1 MTFLAPAYLVA
12 AAGIAALVVAIHF
25 ISTREPATVPLPT
38 ARFAPDRPVR
48 ARSRAFKPSDLLL
61 LLCRA
66 GLVLCAGAALAQPIP
81 APTRRP
87 LARIVVVDRSRAV
100 ASTAEAADSARGFL
114 VGGDAL
120 VLFDSA
126 PSRAVSDSLAG
137 IQRLAA
143 KGNLSAALVSALRA
157 AVSLRDQADSLEL
170 VLVSPFLAEEVDQA
184 TDSIRALWPGAI
196 RLVRVAGARDSA
208 ATPTVVL
215 ESSTEDPLRWALPPM
230 GGAERADV
238 RIVRGTVLPGDSV
251 WASSEGR
258 TLVLWPDA
266 LSSNGTGA
274 GDSSGA
280 VVADEIVVVAPF
292 ERPGPLPAPPG
303 SRIVARWVDGAPAAT
318 EASHGAG
325 CIRSVAIPVP
335 SVGDL
340 VLDPRFQRL
349 AARLTGPCG
358 RPPFSPPLGSTRLA
372 ALAGASDLRVA
383 GLALPRPLAVH
394 SPMTP
399 WLLGAAL
406 LLGLGE
412 LLLRRRPRRLA
423 EA

>member
-1 MTFLAPAYLVA
+1 MTFLAPAYLAA

-38 ARFAPDRPVR
+38 ARFAPNRPVR

-81 APTRRP
+81 TPTRRS

-100 ASTAEAADSARGFL
+100 ASTAEAVDSARAFL
-114 VGGDAL
+114 VQGDAL

-126 PSRAVSDSLAG
+126 ASRVGSDSLAS
-137 IQRLAA
+137 IRRLHA
-143 KGNLSAALVSALRA
+143 KGSLSAALVGALRA
-157 AVSLRDQADSLEL
+157 AVALRDQADSLEL
-170 VLVSPFLAEEVDQA
+170 VLVSAFLAEEVDQA

-196 RLVRVAGARDSA
+196 RLVRVASRRDSS
-208 ATPTVVL
+208 TVPTVVL
-215 ESSTEDPLRWALPPM
+215 EGSAEDPLRWALPPM
-230 GGAERADV
+230 GGAGEADV
-238 RIVRGTVLPGDSV
+238 RIVRGPVLPRDSL

-266 LSSNGTGA
+266 PSSNGSGPR
-274 GDSSGA
+274 DSSGA

-292 ERPGPLPAPPG
+292 ERAGPLSALPG
-303 SRIVARWVDGAPAAT
+303 SRIVARWIDGAPAAT
-318 EASHGAG
+318 ETANGAG

-335 SVGDL
+335 SAGDL

-349 AARLTGPCG
+349 AERLTGPCG
-358 RPPFSPPLGSTRLA
+358 GPPFSQVLDSIRLA
-372 ALAGASDLRVA
+372 AFAGTSGGRVA
-383 GLALPRPLAVH
+383 GHALPRTLAIR
-394 SPMTP
+394 SPVTP

-412 LLLRRRPRRLA
+412 LALRRRPEASA
-423 EA
+423 EP